1 MAKVDE
7 GPVAATVY
15 VVDDDDGMRRALSLL
30 LNTVGYK
37 TAAFASPKEFL
48 EKFKAD
54 TAGCLVLD
62 IRMPGMSG
70 LELQQHLNRMGSMLP
85 VIFITGH
92 GDVPMAV
99 QAMKE
104 GAFEFVQKPFRD
116 QDLLDRINHA
126 LQQDKESRNTMARRA
141 DVLHRLES
149 LTPREKQVMELVVD
163 GAANKVIA
171 IDLGLS
177 ERTVEIHRAKV
188 MEKMGARSVA
198 HLGQAANE
206 PLGGKLSCPQGHTWN
221 HVFNEQ
227 RRAPILAQ
235 PSPSGLPP

>member
-1 MAKVDE
+1 MAKPDDKSTA
-7 GPVAATVY
+7 PTVY
-15 VVDDDDGMRRALSLL
+15 VVDDDDGMRRALDTLL
-30 LNTVGYK
+30 STVGYE
-37 TAAFASPKEFL
+37 TAVFSRPSEFL
-48 EKFKAD
+48 ADFKVD
-54 TAGCLVLD
+54 SPGCLVLD
-62 IRMPGMSG
+62 IRMPDMSG
-70 LELQQHLNRMGSMLP
+70 LELQQHLNRIGSMLP

-126 LQQDKESRNTMARRA
+126 LKQDAENRSTVARRA
-141 DVLHRLES
+141 EVLHRLES
-149 LTPREKQVMELVVD
+149 LTPRERQVMDLVVE

-171 IDLGLS
+171 IDLDLS

-198 HLGQAANE
+198 HLV
-206 PLGGKLSCPQGHTWN
+206 KLH
-221 HVFNEQ
+221 
-227 RRAPILAQ
+227 LALADK
-235 PSPSGLPP
+235 P

>member
-7 GPVAATVY
+7 ASGAATIY

-30 LNTVGYK
+30 LTTVGYK

-48 EKFKAD
+48 EKFQRD

-70 LELQQHLNRMGSMLP
+70 LELQQHLNRMGAMLP

-126 LQQDKESRNTMARRA
+126 LELDKENRSTLARRA

-149 LTPREKQVMELVVD
+149 LTPREKQVMDLVVD

-177 ERTVEIHRAKV
+177 ERTVEIHRSKV

-198 HLGQAANE
+198 HLV
-206 PLGGKLSCPQGHTWN
+206 KLQLSTSK
-221 HVFNEQ
+221 E
-227 RRAPILAQ
+227 
-235 PSPSGLPP
+235 S

>member
-1 MAKVDE
+1 MRAALVLKSSTQPAVVSGFGYRSQRLEEFTMAKAE
-7 GPVAATVY
+7 VAVNDATVY

-30 LNTVGYK
+30 LSTVGYK

-48 EKFKAD
+48 DKFTPD
-54 TAGCLVLD
+54 TGGCLVLD

-126 LQQDKESRNTMARRA
+126 LEQDKENRSSLARRA
-141 DVLHRLES
+141 DVLQRIES
-149 LTPREKQVMELVVD
+149 LTPREKQVMAMVVD

-198 HLGQAANE
+198 HLV
-206 PLGGKLSCPQGHTWN
+206 KLQMSLSNG
-221 HVFNEQ
+221 
-227 RRAPILAQ
+227 A
-235 PSPSGLPP
+235 

>member
-1 MAKVDE
+1 MTNA
-7 GPVAATVY
+7 PPTIY
-15 VVDDDDGMRRALSLL
+15 VVDDDDGMRRALNLL
-30 LNTVGYK
+30 LNTIGYK
-37 TAAFASPKEFL
+37 TAVFGDPAEFL
-48 EKFKAD
+48 RQFNPN
-54 TAGCLVLD
+54 TPGCLLLD

-70 LELQQHLNRMGSMLP
+70 LELQQRLNRMGSMLP

-104 GAFEFVQKPFRD
+104 GAFEFIQKPFRD

-126 LQQDKESRNTMARRA
+126 LQQDAESRSTVARRA
-141 DVLHRLES
+141 EILRRLET
-149 LTPREKQVMELVVD
+149 LTPRERQVMDLVVE

-188 MEKMGARSVA
+188 MEKMSARSVA
-198 HLGQAANE
+198 HLVKMHMN
-206 PLGGKLSCPQGHTWN
+206 LTDST
-221 HVFNEQ
+221 
-227 RRAPILAQ
+227 
-235 PSPSGLPP
+235 